1 MTPLIKLSLTTF
13 CCSFAAI
20 FILFCFW
27 MGGLW
32 AMLGLSLTGNA
43 AAAWIILKNRLIF

>member
-1 MTPLIKLSLTTF
+1 MSPLFLSKIATCT
-13 CCSFAAI
+13 FAAI

-32 AMLGLSLTGNA
+32 AMLGLSLSANA
-43 AAAWIILKNRLIF
+43 AFIWILFENKGVTIP